1 MLLAFIIWSMCAL
14 LFLIIGISSKIS
26 KKPAGFFSNC
36 KAPEVTDVKKYN
48 NAVAKIWFVAAVIFE
63 LLGVPFLVL
72 EQNSPIFIL
81 IMLPIPFL
89 IILMVVV
96 YLKIEA
102 KYRKK

>member
-48 NAVAKIWFVAAVIFE
+48 NAVAKIWFVAVVIFE

>member
-48 NAVAKIWFVAAVIFE
+48 NAVA
-63 LLGVPFLVL
+63 
-72 EQNSPIFIL
+72 
-81 IMLPIPFL
+81 
-89 IILMVVV
+89 
-96 YLKIEA
+96 
-102 KYRKK
+102 

>member
-1 MLLAFIIWSMCAL
+1 MLLAFIIWSLCSL
-14 LFLIIGISSKIS
+14 LFLIIGISSKMS

-48 NAVAKIWFVAAVIFE
+48 NAVAKIWFVAAVVFE

-72 EQNSPIFIL
+72 EQNSPIFI
-81 IMLPIPFL
+81 IIILPIPFL
-89 IILMVVV
+89 VVLMVVA
-96 YLKIEA
+96 YLRIEA